1 MNLSLRTQLSHLL
14 GTLAFFLLSIAGL
27 SAQEPAVIINSLG
40 NNEYRFE
47 TTTLDPADK
56 VFYRFHDGFDLTAI
70 STAANPNAGVNRK
83 FKSGE
88 IKVSAFVAR
97 KSGPIGIATNTGPTV
112 TCPSCLVPYTGLS
125 SNEYVRIKGTSWSP
139 FIDPSDPDLLLDDK
153 TIPNNI
159 TPDKP
164 WFVLNVTL
172 RAPSNNSYATLLI
185 PQNMTVRGAIV
196 NDIYRP
202 ISIGPNPIAVGHPNV
217 SSFQHPNSNLFRVN
231 MPTLTGVEFNIYLIV
246 ESSTVLGASS
256 MFTAQT
262 YNQSGTPVG
271 PSSSTKLTTRTNPHD
286 PNVLTAFEPSI
297 CFNVMNQNPR
307 HYRVDFLN
315 EGAGI
320 ADNVGVR
327 VAIDP
332 KIFDLSSIHNI
343 TSSSP
348 VTWSVVNNELVFF
361 FQGINLQGLDQDPQP
376 PLDAASGWVEFAVE
390 VKDCVGPGMSQY
402 IESIA
407 YVTFYNT
414 ANNFEDT
421 QATKHAKQSITD
433 CFSEGEQCP
442 DGRSATQTEYLNG
455 WVNCYPSLVQDQL
468 VVKTDVSETTAD
480 LQIQIL
486 ELSGKLV
493 FNQAYPVEQGQFF
506 ETTIASD
513 GLTPGMYFVQITR
526 GNQQN
531 VFKVIKQ

>member
-1 MNLSLRTQLSHLL
+1 M
-14 GTLAFFLLSIAGL
+14 LAFFLLSTAGL
-27 SAQEPAVIINSLG
+27 KAQEPVVIINYLG
-40 NNEYRFE
+40 NDEYKFE
-47 TTTLDPADK
+47 TTTLNPADK
-56 VFYRFHDGFDLTAI
+56 VFYRFHDGFDLSAI
-70 STAANPNAGVNRK
+70 STAANQGAGVTRK
-83 FKSGE
+83 FKSGQ

-97 KSGPIGIATNTGPTV
+97 KSGPIGIATTTGPTV
-112 TCPSCLVPYTGLS
+112 TCASCPLPYTGLAA
-125 SNEYVRIKGTSWSP
+125 NEYVRIKGTSWSP
-139 FIDPSDPDLLLDDK
+139 FIDPSDPDQLLDDK
-153 TIPNNI
+153 TTPNNT

-164 WFVLNVTL
+164 WFFLNVTL

-196 NDIYRP
+196 NDFYAP
-202 ISIGPNPIAVGHPNV
+202 ISIGPNPIAVGQPNV
-217 SSFQHPNSNLFRVN
+217 SSYQHPTSNIFRVN
-231 MPTLTGVEFNIYLIV
+231 MPTFTGVEFNIYLIV
-246 ESSTVLGASS
+246 ESSTVLGAASL
-256 MFTAQT
+256 FTAQT
-262 YNQSGTPVG
+262 FNQGGAPVG
-271 PSSSTKLTTRTNPHD
+271 ASSSVKLTTTTNPHD
-286 PNVLTAFEPSI
+286 PNKLTPLEPSI

-315 EGAGI
+315 IGAGI

-327 VAIDP
+327 VALDS
-332 KIFDLSSIHNI
+332 KIFDLSSVQNI

-376 PLDAASGWVEFAVE
+376 PLDAASGWVEFAVKI
-390 VKDCVGPGMSQY
+390 KDCVGPGMSQF

-421 QATKHAKQSITD
+421 QATKYAKQTITD
-433 CFSEGEQCP
+433 CSGAEGEECP
-442 DGRSATQTEYLNG
+442 DGRSANQTWHQNG

-468 VVKTDVSETTAD
+468 VVKTDASANAAD

-486 ELSGKLV
+486 ELSGKQV
-493 FNQAYPVEQGQFF
+493 FHQIYPVEPGQFF
-506 ETTIASD
+506 ETTIQTGD
-513 GLTPGMYFVQITR
+513 LTPGMYFVHITR

-531 VFKVIKQ
+531 TLKVIKQ